1 MEVPLIGIIITL
13 IFSAFFSAMEIAYIS
28 SSRLKVELDK
38 TKGTLNGRILGR
50 FYKNESH
57 FIAMLLLGNN
67 IALVFFGLFAADLL
81 NPIIEMWGVEDGSA
95 TMLFLQ
101 TIMSTILVLILAEFL
116 PKAVVQ
122 LNPNGFLK
130 IMAFPLLLVYILL
143 YVPTFLVLGM
153 SNAFLRILRVE
164 NETQEKVF
172 SKVDLEHYV
181 DDLNQRINE
190 EEEFGNEMQILKNAL
205 SFDSVKARD
214 CMIPRT
220 DIVSMDVEDTIDN
233 LRKRFIDTG
242 LSKIIIYRENIDNV
256 IGYVHS
262 FEMFKSP
269 KAIKQI
275 LLPINFVPESIPG
288 KELLELFAEKSGN
301 VAVVVDEY
309 GGTSGIVTIE
319 DVIEEIFGEIED
331 EHDREEWV
339 EQDLGDGEYLFS
351 ARVEI
356 DYLIQEYEFDL
367 EESEEYETLG
377 GLVIH
382 ELESIPSAGTK
393 LVLDGMSIIIE
404 EVSDHRIDLV
414 RIILD

>member
-1 MEVPLIGIIITL
+1 MEVPLTGIIITL

-28 SSRLKVELDK
+28 SSRLKIELDK
-38 TKGTLNGRILGR
+38 TKGTFNGKILGR
-50 FYKNESH
+50 FYEKESH

-67 IALVFFGLFAADLL
+67 IALVFFGLFAAQLL
-81 NPIIEMWGVEDGSA
+81 NPVIASWGIEDGGA
-95 TMLFLQ
+95 AMLLVQ
-101 TIMSTILVLILAEFL
+101 TVISTIFVLILAEFL
-116 PKAVVQ
+116 PKAFVQ

-130 IMAFPLLLVYILL
+130 IMAFPLLLIYIIL
-143 YVPTFLVLGM
+143 YIPTFLVLGL
-153 SNAFLRILRVE
+153 SNVFLRLLKVE
-164 NETQEKVF
+164 NDDQEKVF

-205 SFDSVKARD
+205 GFDSVKARD

-220 DIVSMDVEDTIDN
+220 DICSIDVEDSIET
-233 LRKRFIDTG
+233 LTSRFIDTG
-242 LSKIIIYRENIDNV
+242 LSKIIVYRENIDDV

-269 KAIKQI
+269 KSIKQI

-331 EHDREEWV
+331 EHDRGDWV
-339 EQDLGDGEYLFS
+339 EERLGEGEYMFS
-351 ARVEI
+351 ARIEI
-356 DYLIQEYEFDL
+356 DYLIEEFELDF
-367 EESEEYETLG
+367 EEHEEYETLG
-377 GLVIH
+377 GFIIH
-382 ELESIPSAGTK
+382 QIESIPSAGTQIA
-393 LVLDGMSIIIE
+393 VNDMTIIIE

-414 RIILD
+414 RIIKN